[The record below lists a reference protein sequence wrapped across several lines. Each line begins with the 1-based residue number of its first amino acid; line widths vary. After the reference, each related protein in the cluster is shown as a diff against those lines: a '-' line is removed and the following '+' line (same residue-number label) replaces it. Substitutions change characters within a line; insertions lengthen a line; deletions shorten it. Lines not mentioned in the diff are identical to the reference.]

1 MNYEESIEWLN
12 TIPLSFDRE
21 NKNYEFKLDGIKA
34 FLSHLNNPQSNL
46 KIIHVGGTNGKGS
59 CSHMLSSILQEA
71 GYKVGLYTSP
81 HLVDFRER
89 VRINGEMISKDS
101 VSEFM
106 HHNFDFFESNN
117 FSFFEMTVGLAFNY
131 FSFNKVDIAIIEV
144 GMGGRLDSTNII
156 TPILSLITNI
166 SIDHTKFLGSNI
178 SDIAIEKAGII
189 KEKTPI
195 VIGETQDEIK
205 SIFIDIANTK
215 GSEIVFADDFIYD
228 NYDCD
233 LQGIYQKKNIKTVLK
248 ASEILQQN
256 DYKINDGHIKTGL
269 NNVSNN
275 TGLKGWWHVIQNKPL
290 MICDTAH
297 NIAALKE
304 VISQLIRLEY
314 SKLYFIVGF
323 SDDKDLD
330 KISKIFPENSEYYFV
345 KPKVDRGKD
354 SHEVKQI
361 FESNNRIGIT
371 QNSVNEAINQI
382 KKTSTKDDVI
392 FIGGSTF
399 VVSEIF
405 Q

>member
-1 MNYEESIEWLN
+1 MFNKLPMYQNVGDSAYKKD
-12 TIPLSFDRE
+12 LSNITLICE
-21 NKNYEFKLDGIKA
+21 
-34 FLSHLNNPQSNL
+34 HLNNPQNNFKS
-46 KIIHVGGTNGKGS
+46 IHIGGTNGKGS

-106 HHNFDFFESNN
+106 LHNFDFFESNN
-117 FSFFEMTVGLAFNY
+117 LSFFEMTVGLAFNY

-166 SIDHTKFLGSNI
+166 SIDHIKFLGSNI
-178 SDIAIEKAGII
+178 SDIAREKAGII

-205 SIFIDIANTK
+205 SIFMDIANTK
-215 GSEIVFADDFIYD
+215 GSDIVFADDFIYD

-256 DYKINDGHIKTGL
+256 DYKINDGHIKIGL

-275 TGLKGWWHVIQNKPL
+275 TGLKGRWQVIQNNPL
-290 MICDTAH
+290 IICDTAH

-354 SHEVKQI
+354 SQEVKQI

-382 KKTSTKDDVI
+382 KKTSSKDDVI

>member
-1 MNYEESIEWLN
+1 MFNKLPMYQNVGDSAYKKD
-12 TIPLSFDRE
+12 LSNITLICE
-21 NKNYEFKLDGIKA
+21 
-34 FLSHLNNPQSNL
+34 HLNNPQNNFKS
-46 KIIHVGGTNGKGS
+46 IHVGGTNGKGS

-106 HHNFDFFESNN
+106 LHNFDFFESNN
-117 FSFFEMTVGLAFNY
+117 VSFFEMTVGLAFNY

-178 SDIAIEKAGII
+178 SDIAREKAGII

-205 SIFIDIANTK
+205 SIFMDIANTK
-215 GSEIVFADDFIYD
+215 GSDIVFADDFIYD

-248 ASEILQQN
+248 VSEILQQN
-256 DYKINDGHIKTGL
+256 DYKINDIHIKNAL
-269 NNVSNN
+269 NRVSIN
-275 TGLKGWWHVIQNKPL
+275 TGLKGRWDIIQNNP
-290 MICDTAH
+290 MIICDTAH
-297 NIAALKE
+297 NKAALKE

-354 SHEVKQI
+354 SQEVKQI

-382 KKTSTKDDVI
+382 KKTSSKDDVI

>member
-1 MNYEESIEWLN
+1 MFKKLPMYQNVGDSAYKKD
-12 TIPLSFDRE
+12 LSNITLICE
-21 NKNYEFKLDGIKA
+21 
-34 FLSHLNNPQSNL
+34 HLNNPQNNFKS
-46 KIIHVGGTNGKGS
+46 IHVGGTNGKGS

-117 FSFFEMTVGLAFNY
+117 VSFFEMTVGLAFNY

-178 SDIAIEKAGII
+178 SNIAREKAGII

-205 SIFIDIANTK
+205 SIFIDVANTK
-215 GSEIVFADDFIYD
+215 SSEIVFADDFIYD

-256 DYKINDGHIKTGL
+256 DYKINDIHIKNGL
-269 NNVSNN
+269 SRVSIN
-275 TGLKGWWHVIQNKPL
+275 TGLKGRWDIIQNNP
-290 MICDTAH
+290 MIICDTAH
-297 NIAALKE
+297 NKAALKE
-304 VISQLIRLEY
+304 VVSQLTSLEY
-314 SKLYFIVGF
+314 SKLYFIIGF
-323 SDDKDLD
+323 SDDKDLEN
-330 KISKIFPENSEYYFV
+330 ISKIFPKNSEYYFV
-345 KPKVDRGKD
+345 KPKVDRGMD
-354 SHEVKQI
+354 SQEVKQM

-371 QNSVNEAINQI
+371 QNSVNKAINQI
-382 KKTSTKDDVI
+382 KKTSSKDDVI

>member
-1 MNYEESIEWLN
+1 MFNKLPMYQNVGDSAYKKD
-12 TIPLSFDRE
+12 LSNITLICE
-21 NKNYEFKLDGIKA
+21 
-34 FLSHLNNPQSNL
+34 HLNNPQNNFKS
-46 KIIHVGGTNGKGS
+46 IHVGGTNGKGS

-106 HHNFDFFESNN
+106 LHSFDFFESNN

-228 NYDCD
+228 YYDCD

-248 ASEILQQN
+248 SSEILQQN

-275 TGLKGWWHVIQNKPL
+275 TGLKGRWQVIQNNPL
-290 MICDTAH
+290 IICDTAH

-354 SHEVKQI
+354 SQDVKQI
-361 FESNNRIGIT
+361 FQSNNRIGIT

>member
-1 MNYEESIEWLN
+1 MFNKLPMYQNVGDSAYKKD
-12 TIPLSFDRE
+12 LSNITLICE
-21 NKNYEFKLDGIKA
+21 
-34 FLSHLNNPQSNL
+34 HLNNPQNNFKS
-46 KIIHVGGTNGKGS
+46 IHVGGTNGKGS

-106 HHNFDFFESNN
+106 LHNFDFFESKNV
-117 FSFFEMTVGLAFNY
+117 SFFEMTVGLAFNY

-178 SDIAIEKAGII
+178 SDIAREKAGII

-205 SIFIDIANTK
+205 SIFVDIANTK

-256 DYKINDGHIKTGL
+256 DYKINDGHIKIGL

-275 TGLKGWWHVIQNKPL
+275 TGLKGRWQVIQNNPL
-290 MICDTAH
+290 IICDTAH

-314 SKLYFIVGF
+314 SKLYFIIGF

-354 SHEVKQI
+354 SQEVKQM

-382 KKTSTKDDVI
+382 KRTSSKDDAI

-399 VVSEIF
+399 IVSEIF